1 MTQLRL
7 LILCLLVSFKAISQT
22 DTIKKIVL
30 SEKVG
35 REVVKDLV
43 KGDVCRQLLTL
54 KNENIKNLQEQNKEL
69 VEIIKIKDSILS
81 KKNDIITVQD
91 KAIGWWKKPQL
102 HGYLGVQTI
111 NATLVNPSLYGNVL
125 LEFPKFNVGAQYFVQ
140 PNNPSGYGFIV
151 EYKLF

>member
-7 LILCLLVSFKAISQT
+7 LILCLLVNFKSFSQT

-30 SEKVG
+30 DEKIG

-43 KGDVCRQLLTL
+43 KGDVCKQLLVLAQEKNDVL
-54 KNENIKNLQEQNKEL
+54 KKQNTEL
-69 VEIIKIKDSILS
+69 YSIIAIKDSILS
-81 KKNDIITVQD
+81 KKNEIITIQD
-91 KAIGWWKKPQL
+91 KAVGWWKKPEL

-111 NATLVNPSLYGNVL
+111 RFTLNQPTLYTNL
-125 LEFPKFNVGAQYFVQ
+125 MLEFPKFNLGAQYFIQ
-140 PNNPSGYGFIV
+140 PNNLPGYSLII

>member
-1 MTQLRL
+1 M
-7 LILCLLVSFKAISQT
+7 SFKSISQT

-30 SEKVG
+30 DERVG

-69 VEIIKIKDSILS
+69 VEIIKVKDSILS
-81 KKNDIITVQD
+81 KKEDIITVQD
-91 KAIGWWKKPQL
+91 KAIGWWKKPEL
-102 HGYLGVQTI
+102 HGYLRVQTI
-111 NATLVNPSLYGNVL
+111 NISLVDPYLFGIVMV
-125 LEFPKFNVGAQYFVQ
+125 EFPKVKIGGQYFVQ
-140 PNNPSGYGFIV
+140 PNNPAGYGLIL

>member
-7 LILCLLVSFKAISQT
+7 LILCLLVSFKSISQT

-30 SEKVG
+30 NERVG

-54 KNENIKNLQEQNKEL
+54 KNENIKNLQEQNDEL

-81 KKNDIITVQD
+81 KKDEIITVQD

-102 HGYLGVQTI
+102 HGYLGVQTV
-111 NATLVNPSLYGNVL
+111 NATLVNPSLYGNLL
-125 LEFPKFNVGAQYFVQ
+125 LEFSKFNVGAQYFVQ
-140 PNNPSGYGFIV
+140 PNNPSGYGFIF

>member
-7 LILCLLVSFKAISQT
+7 LILCLLVSFKSISQT

-30 SEKVG
+30 DERVG

-54 KNENIKNLQEQNKEL
+54 KNENIKNLEEQNAEL
-69 VEIIKIKDSILS
+69 AEIIKIKDSILS
-81 KKNDIITVQD
+81 KKDDIITVQD
-91 KAIGWWKKPQL
+91 KAIGWWKKPEL
-102 HGYLGVQTI
+102 HSYLGVQTV
-111 NATLVNPSLYGNVL
+111 NATLVNPYVYGSLL
-125 LEFPKFNVGAQYFVQ
+125 LEFPKFNIGGQYILQ
-140 PNNPSGYGFIV
+140 PNNPSGYGFIF

>member
-7 LILCLLVSFKAISQT
+7 LILCLLVSFKSISQT

-30 SEKVG
+30 NERVG

-54 KNENIKNLQEQNKEL
+54 KNENIKNLQEQNDEL
-69 VEIIKIKDSILS
+69 VEIIRIKDSILS
-81 KKNDIITVQD
+81 KKDNIINIQD

-102 HGYLGVQTI
+102 HGYLRVQTVNI
-111 NATLVNPSLYGNVL
+111 SLVDPYLFGTLM
-125 LEFPKFNVGAQYFVQ
+125 LEFPKIKIGGQYFVQ
-140 PNNPSGYGFIV
+140 PNNPTGYGLIF

>member
-1 MTQLRL
+1 
-7 LILCLLVSFKAISQT
+7 VSFKSISQT

-30 SEKVG
+30 DERVG

-54 KNENIKNLQEQNKEL
+54 KNENIRNLQEQNKEL

-81 KKNDIITVQD
+81 KKEDIITVQD
-91 KAIGWWKKPQL
+91 KAIGWWKKPEL
-102 HGYLGVQTI
+102 HGYLRVQTVNI
-111 NATLVNPSLYGNVL
+111 SLVDPYLFGIVMV
-125 LEFPKFNVGAQYFVQ
+125 EFPKVKIGGQYFVQ
-140 PNNPSGYGFIV
+140 PNNPAGYGLIL

>member
-1 MTQLRL
+1 
-7 LILCLLVSFKAISQT
+7 VSFKAISQT

-30 SEKVG
+30 DERVG

-54 KNENIKNLQEQNKEL
+54 KNENIKNLEEQNKEL
-69 VEIIKIKDSILS
+69 LEIIKVKDSILS
-81 KKNDIITVQD
+81 KKDNIITVQD

-125 LEFPKFNVGAQYFVQ
+125 LEFPKFNVGAQYYVQ

>member
-1 MTQLRL
+1 M
-7 LILCLLVSFKAISQT
+7 SFKAISQT

-30 SEKVG
+30 DERVG

-43 KGDVCRQLLTL
+43 KGDVCRQLLNL
-54 KNENIKNLQEQNKEL
+54 KNENIKNLEEQNKEL
-69 VEIIKIKDSILS
+69 LEIIKVKDSILS
-81 KKNDIITVQD
+81 KKDNIITVQD

-125 LEFPKFNVGAQYFVQ
+125 LEFPKFNVGAQYYVQ
-140 PNNPSGYGFIV
+140 ANNPSGYGFIV

>member
-1 MTQLRL
+1 
-7 LILCLLVSFKAISQT
+7 VSFKSISQT

-30 SEKVG
+30 DERVG

-81 KKNDIITVQD
+81 KKDNIITVQD

-125 LEFPKFNVGAQYFVQ
+125 LEFPKFNVGAQYYVQ
-140 PNNPSGYGFIV
+140 PNNPSGYGFIL

>member
-1 MTQLRL
+1 M
-7 LILCLLVSFKAISQT
+7 SFKSISQT

-30 SEKVG
+30 DERVG

-43 KGDVCRQLLTL
+43 KGDVCKQLLIL

-81 KKNDIITVQD
+81 KKDDIITVQD

-151 EYKLF
+151 EYNLF

>member
-7 LILCLLVSFKAISQT
+7 LILCLLVSFKSISQT

-30 SEKVG
+30 DERVG

-43 KGDVCRQLLTL
+43 KGDVCRQLLNL
-54 KNENIKNLQEQNKEL
+54 KNENINNLEEQNKEL
-69 VEIIKIKDSILS
+69 LQIIKIKDSILS

-102 HGYLGVQTI
+102 HSYLGVQTV
-111 NATLVNPSLYGNVL
+111 NATLVNPYFYGKVL
-125 LEFPKFNVGAQYFVQ
+125 VEFPKINLGAQYFVQ
-140 PNNPSGYGFIV
+140 PANPSMYSFIV